1 MRAPSEEPILVTVV
15 VPTRY
20 RNASLA
26 RALASL
32 AAQTGLEPSCVEIV
46 IVDNSAEGTASG
58 LVAERAVGCPFP
70 MLCVHEPRPG
80 LATARNVGL
89 AHARGAFVAFLD
101 DDEEAPPMWL
111 STLMDAARE
120 TRADAVFGPVTPAAE
135 EGAVLEPFKSFFARA
150 LAAPDRS
157 DVTDLHRM
165 LGTGNS
171 LFRRATCFVGTRAF
185 EPALDAVGGEDSLFL
200 TELAREG
207 RRFVWAARAEVVEWI
222 PAARATWSYVRRR
235 RFLSGQ
241 IRTFV
246 HTMTAP
252 ADPRR
257 VVFLMALGLAQTLVA
272 AAAAAATFPFDRT
285 RARRFSCFVYGGL
298 GKIFWMRR
306 LRPELYGRARRG
318 GG

>member
-1 MRAPSEEPILVTVV
+1 MRTPSQEPIVTSVV

-32 AAQTGLEPSCVEIV
+32 AAQTGLEPSSLEIV
-46 IVDNSAEGTASG
+46 VVDNSAEGMACG
-58 LVAERAVGCPFP
+58 LVAERAAGCPFP
-70 MLCVHEPRPG
+70 MLCVHEPQPG
-80 LATARNVGL
+80 LATARNAGL
-89 AHARGAFVAFLD
+89 AHARGAFIAFLD
-101 DDEEAPPMWL
+101 DDEEAPPTWL
-111 STLMDAARE
+111 STMVAAARE
-120 TRADAVFGPVTPAAE
+120 TRADAVFGPVVPAAE
-135 EGAVLEPFKSFFARA
+135 EGVILEPFTHFFSRSI
-150 LAAPDRS
+150 AAPDRS

-171 LFRRATCFVGTRAF
+171 LFRRETCFVGGRAF
-185 EPALDAVGGEDSLFL
+185 EPALDAVGGEDSLLL
-200 TELAREG
+200 TKLAREG
-207 RRFVWAARAEVVEWI
+207 RRFVWAAGAEVVEWI
-222 PAARATWSYVRRR
+222 PPARATWSYVRRR

-257 VVFLMALGLAQTLVA
+257 VVFLMALGLAQTLLAVA
-272 AAAAAATFPFDRT
+272 AAAATLPFDRT
-285 RARRFSCFVYGGL
+285 RARRFSCSVYGGL

-306 LRPELYGRARRG
+306 LRPEFYGRARRAEG
-318 GG
+318 